1 MKKKPIKL
9 NDEQLLLEASQLS
22 DMYHQLTLDLFDQV
36 IERIKARGSA
46 SLADNPYLWQANK
59 LHDVGLLNAD
69 NIKLIAKY
77 SGIAEAQLRYIIKNE
92 GFKIYKNTSEQLE
105 EALDRES
112 GVNSTIQDDLSNYAR
127 QAIDDVH
134 NLTNTTLP
142 FSVIGAYQ
150 GIIQDAVAG
159 VVTGLKTPDQAINQT
174 VIKWFKKGFYGFT
187 DKAGRKWRADSYA
200 RTVINTTTWRV
211 FNEVKEAPAREFG
224 IDTFYYSKKATAREM
239 CAPLQHQ
246 IVTTGEA
253 REEGGIKILA
263 LSDYGHGEP
272 DGCLGINCKHTK
284 TPFVVGVNSKP
295 ELPEHLKNI
304 TPAQA
309 KANANAQA
317 KQRAIERSI
326 RKSKEL
332 LHVAKQL
339 GDKELIRQYQ
349 SDVRS
354 KQDALNYLINNNA
367 FLHRNQAR
375 EKRYNN
381 PYTKAQSEVEVR
393 KEKAKLDKR
402 RDVESAII
410 GVETSEGIPLKITK
424 HLAERA
430 VLRNIAPIDIVD
442 SIKEPLK
449 IAPIKYDNL
458 DRPSQKYIGKCVST
472 VINPIDG
479 NIVTVHATSTRIRK
493 KYGGN

>member
-1 MKKKPIKL
+1 
-9 NDEQLLLEASQLS
+9 
-22 DMYHQLTLDLFDQV
+22 
-36 IERIKARGSA
+36 SA

-77 SGIAEAQLRYIIKNE
+77 SGVAEAQLRHVIENE

-105 EALDRES
+105 EALGRES
-112 GVNSTIQDDLSNYAR
+112 QVISNIQDDLSNYAR
-127 QAIDDVH
+127 QAVDDVH
-134 NLTNTTLP
+134 NLINTTLP
-142 FSVIGAYQ
+142 ISVIGAYQ

-211 FNEVKEAPAREFG
+211 FNEAKEAPAREFG

-253 REEGGIKILA
+253 REEEGIKILA

-317 KQRAIERSI
+317 KQRTIERSI

-339 GDKELIRQYQ
+339 DDKELISQYR
-349 SDVRS
+349 SDVRN
-354 KQDALNYLINNNA
+354 KQSALNHLVNSNDFLIESKSRSKM
-367 FLHRNQAR
+367 FVTDLMKR
-375 EKRYNN
+375 E
-381 PYTKAQSEVEVR
+381 
-393 KEKAKLDKR
+393 
-402 RDVESAII
+402 
-410 GVETSEGIPLKITK
+410 
-424 HLAERA
+424 
-430 VLRNIAPIDIVD
+430 IVM
-442 SIKEPLK
+442 
-449 IAPIKYDNL
+449 
-458 DRPSQKYIGKCVST
+458 
-472 VINPIDG
+472 
-479 NIVTVHATSTRIRK
+479 K
-493 KYGGN
+493 KG

>member
-59 LHDVGLLNAD
+59 LHEAGLLNAD

-77 SGIAEAQLRYIIKNE
+77 SSVAEAQLRHIIENE
-92 GFKIYKNTSEQLE
+92 GVKIYKNTSEQLE
-105 EALDRES
+105 EALGRES
-112 GVNSTIQDDLSNYAR
+112 QVSSNIQDDLSNYAR
-127 QAIDDVH
+127 QAVDDVH
-134 NLTNTTLP
+134 NLINTTLP
-142 FSVIGAYQ
+142 ISVIGAYQ

-174 VIKWFKKGFYGFT
+174 VMKWFKKGFYGFT
-187 DKAGRKWRADSYA
+187 DKAERKWRADSYA

-211 FNEVKEAPAREFG
+211 FNEAKEAPAREFG

-253 REEGGIKILA
+253 REEEGIKILA
-263 LSDYGHGEP
+263 LSDYRHGEP

-339 GDKELIRQYQ
+339 GDKDLISKYQ
-349 SDVRS
+349 SDVRN
-354 KQDALNYLINNNA
+354 KQGALNHLVNSNDFLAESKSRSKMFVTDLMKREIVMKKGLIN
-367 FLHRNQAR
+367 
-375 EKRYNN
+375 
-381 PYTKAQSEVEVR
+381 
-393 KEKAKLDKR
+393 D
-402 RDVESAII
+402 II
-410 GVETSEGIPLKITK
+410 GLQTSDGIT
-424 HLAERA
+424 
-430 VLRNIAPIDIVD
+430 
-442 SIKEPLK
+442 IKEISGHLLERIYERGVAESH
-449 IAPIKYDNL
+449 IAAALAKPIYIRPDVVDEGGKVSRRYVGNNVTVNINPHTGKVITTWKTGERTRRKYDNQRNV
-458 DRPSQKYIGKCVST
+458 DK
-472 VINPIDG
+472 
-479 NIVTVHATSTRIRK
+479 
-493 KYGGN
+493 

>member
-59 LHDVGLLNAD
+59 LHEAGLLNAD

-77 SGIAEAQLRYIIKNE
+77 SSVAEAQLRHIIENE
-92 GFKIYKNTSEQLE
+92 GVKIYKNTSEQLE
-105 EALDRES
+105 EALGRES
-112 GVNSTIQDDLSNYAR
+112 QVSSNIQDDLSNYAR
-127 QAIDDVH
+127 QAVDDVH
-134 NLTNTTLP
+134 NLINTTLP
-142 FSVIGAYQ
+142 ISVIGAYQ

-174 VIKWFKKGFYGFT
+174 VMKWFKKGFYGFT
-187 DKAGRKWRADSYA
+187 DKAERKWRADSYA

-211 FNEVKEAPAREFG
+211 FNEAKEAPAREFG

-253 REEGGIKILA
+253 REEEGIKILA
-263 LSDYGHGEP
+263 LSDYRHGEP

-339 GDKELIRQYQ
+339 GDKDLISQYQ
-349 SDVRS
+349 SDVRN
-354 KQDALNYLINNNA
+354 KQGALNHLVNSNDFLAESKSRSKMFVTDLMKREIVMKKGLIN
-367 FLHRNQAR
+367 
-375 EKRYNN
+375 
-381 PYTKAQSEVEVR
+381 
-393 KEKAKLDKR
+393 D
-402 RDVESAII
+402 II
-410 GVETSEGIPLKITK
+410 GLQTSDGIT
-424 HLAERA
+424 
-430 VLRNIAPIDIVD
+430 
-442 SIKEPLK
+442 IKEISGHLLERIYERGVSESR
-449 IAPIKYDNL
+449 IATALANPIYIRPDVVDEGGKVSRRYVGNNVTVNINPHTGKVITTWKTGERTRRKYDNQRNV
-458 DRPSQKYIGKCVST
+458 DK
-472 VINPIDG
+472 
-479 NIVTVHATSTRIRK
+479 
-493 KYGGN
+493 

>member
-59 LHDVGLLNAD
+59 LHEAGLLNAD

-77 SGIAEAQLRYIIKNE
+77 SSVAEAQLRHIIENE
-92 GFKIYKNTSEQLE
+92 GVKIYKNTSEQLE
-105 EALDRES
+105 EALGRES
-112 GVNSTIQDDLSNYAR
+112 QVSSNIQDDLSNYAR
-127 QAIDDVH
+127 QAVDDVH
-134 NLTNTTLP
+134 NLINTTLP
-142 FSVIGAYQ
+142 ISVIGAYQ

-174 VIKWFKKGFYGFT
+174 VMKWFKKGFYGFT
-187 DKAGRKWRADSYA
+187 DKAERKWRADSYA

-211 FNEVKEAPAREFG
+211 FNEAKEAPAREFG

-253 REEGGIKILA
+253 REEEGIKILA
-263 LSDYGHGEP
+263 LSDYRHGEP

-339 GDKELIRQYQ
+339 GDKDLISQYQ
-349 SDVRS
+349 SDVRN
-354 KQDALNYLINNNA
+354 KQGALNHLVNSNDFLAESKSRSKMFVTDLMKREIVMKKGLIND
-367 FLHRNQAR
+367 
-375 EKRYNN
+375 
-381 PYTKAQSEVEVR
+381 T
-393 KEKAKLDKR
+393 
-402 RDVESAII
+402 I
-410 GVETSEGIPLKITK
+410 GLQTSDGIT
-424 HLAERA
+424 
-430 VLRNIAPIDIVD
+430 
-442 SIKEPLK
+442 IKEISGHLLERIYERGVAESH
-449 IAPIKYDNL
+449 IAAALANPIYIRPDVVDEGGKVSRRYVGNNVTVNINPHTGKVITTWKTGERTRRKYDNQRNV
-458 DRPSQKYIGKCVST
+458 DK
-472 VINPIDG
+472 
-479 NIVTVHATSTRIRK
+479 
-493 KYGGN
+493 

>member
-1 MKKKPIKL
+1 
-9 NDEQLLLEASQLS
+9 
-22 DMYHQLTLDLFDQV
+22 
-36 IERIKARGSA
+36 SA

-105 EALDRES
+105 EALGRES

-354 KQDALNYLINNNA
+354 KQDALNHLVNSNDFLIESKSRSKM
-367 FLHRNQAR
+367 FVTDLMKR
-375 EKRYNN
+375 E
-381 PYTKAQSEVEVR
+381 
-393 KEKAKLDKR
+393 
-402 RDVESAII
+402 
-410 GVETSEGIPLKITK
+410 
-424 HLAERA
+424 
-430 VLRNIAPIDIVD
+430 IVM
-442 SIKEPLK
+442 
-449 IAPIKYDNL
+449 
-458 DRPSQKYIGKCVST
+458 
-472 VINPIDG
+472 
-479 NIVTVHATSTRIRK
+479 K
-493 KYGGN
+493 KG

>member
-105 EALDRES
+105 EALGRES

-134 NLTNTTLP
+134 NLINTTLP
-142 FSVIGAYQ
+142 ISVIGAYQ

-200 RTVINTTTWRV
+200 RTIINTTTWRV
-211 FNEVKEAPAREFG
+211 FNEANEAPAREFG

-253 REEGGIKILA
+253 REEEGIKILA
-263 LSDYGHGEP
+263 LSDYRHGEP

-339 GDKELIRQYQ
+339 GDKELISQYR
-349 SDVRS
+349 SDVRN
-354 KQDALNYLINNNA
+354 KQSALNHLVNSNDFLIESKSRSKMFVTDLMKREIVMKKGLIN
-367 FLHRNQAR
+367 
-375 EKRYNN
+375 
-381 PYTKAQSEVEVR
+381 
-393 KEKAKLDKR
+393 D
-402 RDVESAII
+402 II
-410 GVETSEGIPLKITK
+410 GLQTSDGIT
-424 HLAERA
+424 
-430 VLRNIAPIDIVD
+430 
-442 SIKEPLK
+442 IKEISGHLLERIYDRGVAESHIATALANPIYIRPDAVDGGGKVSRRYVGTHVTVNINPHTGK
-449 IAPIKYDNL
+449 IITTWKTGERTGRKYDN
-458 DRPSQKYIGKCVST
+458 QKNVDK
-472 VINPIDG
+472 
-479 NIVTVHATSTRIRK
+479 
-493 KYGGN
+493 